1 MAVTS
6 SGTGEMPVERSRSA
20 RARSGPRRRD
30 RPGAGPRRCTDRLRG
45 RDGAACTTGGVP
57 GAQARRPRPRGAGDG
72 GVGQLVVVVNDDL
85 VRGIDI
91 PAEVIER
98 VAKREPRSRLD
109 ANAFTG

>member
-1 MAVTS
+1 VI
-6 SGTGEMPVERSRSA
+6 VLA
-20 RARSGPRRRD
+20 RARGDVRIGYEVAMALPAPLDLFLVRR
-30 RPGAGPRRCTDRLRG
+30 L
-45 RDGAACTTGGVP
+45 GV
-57 GAQARRPRPRGAGDG
+57 PRPRGAGDG

-109 ANAFTG
+109 ANAFTGRSVRCPISPARS